1 LPSLGRYI
9 EFVMPHVHPHTSVT
23 SRKLTLAM
31 AVNLVITIAE
41 FVGGW
46 VSGYL
51 ALQADAVHNLSDVAA
66 LVLAWLGVKGAQL
79 PATKTSTYGYKRLEV
94 MIAFISAVSL
104 VVIAV
109 FIFIEAYHRLMSP
122 QPITHPWLFMTVAA
136 IGLCGNLASVFIL
149 ASERGK
155 SLNLRTAYLHMAY
168 DTASSIVVLIGG
180 VVILLTGLVVIDVIL
195 TTAIALAIFWSSYLV
210 IKEAVII
217 LLEAV
222 PGSVQFDEVLS
233 ALCAVPRVRDVH
245 DLHIWALSS
254 NEIALSCH
262 VCLDDDDYLN
272 GMDFIQSIDA
282 LLRNRFGIGHATI
295 QLEKADCARNDLLCR
310 YHERP

>member
-1 LPSLGRYI
+1 
-9 EFVMPHVHPHTSVT
+9 MHTHPHTSVT

-31 AVNLVITIAE
+31 AVNLVITLAE
-41 FVGGW
+41 FAGGW
-46 VSGYL
+46 ISGYL

-109 FIFIEAYHRLMSP
+109 FIFIEAYHRFISP

-136 IGLCGNLASVFIL
+136 IGLCGNLISVFIL

-180 VVILLTGLVVIDVIL
+180 VVIFLTGLVVIDVIL

-262 VCLDDDDYLN
+262 VCLDDGDYLN
-272 GMDFIQSIDA
+272 GMDFIQSIDT

>member
-1 LPSLGRYI
+1 
-9 EFVMPHVHPHTSVT
+9 
-23 SRKLTLAM
+23 
-31 AVNLVITIAE
+31 
-41 FVGGW
+41 
-46 VSGYL
+46 
-51 ALQADAVHNLSDVAA
+51 
-66 LVLAWLGVKGAQL
+66 LGVKGAQR

-109 FIFIEAYHRLMSP
+109 FIFIEAYNRYLDPH
-122 QPITHPWLFMTVAA
+122 PITHPGLFLTVGA

-155 SLNLRTAYLHMAY
+155 SLNLKTAYLHMAY
-168 DTASSIVVLIGG
+168 DTASSIVVLVGG
-180 VVILLTGLVVIDVIL
+180 VVIWLTGLVVLDVIL
-195 TTAIALAIFWSSYLV
+195 SAAIALAILWSSYLV

-222 PGSVQFDEVLS
+222 PGSVQFDEVLA
-233 ALCAVPRVRDVH
+233 ALQAVPKVRDVH
-245 DLHIWALSS
+245 DLHIWSLSS

-272 GMDFIQSIDA
+272 GMDFIRSMDE
-282 LLRNRFGIGHATI
+282 LLRNKFGIGHATI
-295 QLEKADCARNDLLCR
+295 QLEKTDCARTDLLCR
-310 YHERP
+310 YHQHP